1 MNTQNQVNTQDRNI
15 ITPTNVITNAARF
28 NTLFNSLQLGSNQIP
43 VSIAKLLTVMGEQ
56 DNTIRIL
63 SDIVGHSH
71 SDKQL
76 HDMHNKL
83 FGGSDS
89 PNENMDLEN
98 LFTSITNFIN
108 QQNQQIQELVI
119 KIKQNVQHIKNQVV
133 LLD

>member
-1 MNTQNQVNTQDRNI
+1 
-15 ITPTNVITNAARF
+15 
-28 NTLFNSLQLGSNQIP
+28 
-43 VSIAKLLTVMGEQ
+43 MGEQ
-56 DNTIRIL
+56 GNTIRIL

-89 PNENMDLEN
+89 PNENMDPRKSVYIN
-98 LFTSITNFIN
+98 NKFYKSTKSTNSDQLI
-108 QQNQQIQELVI
+108 I

-133 LLD
+133 LLINKK

>member
-1 MNTQNQVNTQDRNI
+1 
-15 ITPTNVITNAARF
+15 
-28 NTLFNSLQLGSNQIP
+28 
-43 VSIAKLLTVMGEQ
+43 MGEQ

-108 QQNQQIQELVI
+108 QQNQQIQELII